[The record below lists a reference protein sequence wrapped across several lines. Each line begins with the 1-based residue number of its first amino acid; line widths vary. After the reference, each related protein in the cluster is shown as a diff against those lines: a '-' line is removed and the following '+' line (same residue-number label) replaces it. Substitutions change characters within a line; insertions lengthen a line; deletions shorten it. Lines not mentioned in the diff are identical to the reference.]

1 MLFDI
6 MLLLKA
12 AKSAC
17 AYKVMEA
24 REYWKCTEIGLFLIH
39 FSVHSFMN
47 KEKNYQTK
55 AIYKKGKFI
64 TYD

>member
-1 MLFDI
+1 
-6 MLLLKA
+6 
-12 AKSAC
+12 
-17 AYKVMEA
+17 MEA